1 MSGDYP
7 RAVFRNSSSIATSGE
22 IPSALGAFVFFVRG
36 FGVVIARASSESA
49 SNHFS
54 RVALGAFGVVV
65 LGAGVLS
72 FAISDAITR
81 NEPSAAIIALSC
93 SSAVLSD
100 SARSELLAILRRAL
114 GEPSLPRAD
123 SRRFVS
129 DLAIS
134 LERGNISTTAPISFL
149 FIF

>member
-1 MSGDYP
+1 M
-7 RAVFRNSSSIATSGE
+7 
-22 IPSALGAFVFFVRG
+22 RG
-36 FGVVIARASSESA
+36 FGVVIALASALSA

-54 RVALGAFGVVV
+54 RVAFGAFGVVV

-72 FAISDAITR
+72 FAMSEAMTR

-100 SARSELLAILRRAL
+100 SASSELLAMRNLAL
-114 GEPSLPRAD
+114 GEPSLPSAD

-129 DLAIS
+129 DFETS
-134 LERGNISTTAPISFL
+134 LERGNISTTALMSDL
-149 FIF
+149 FMF